1 MLNDLDLCFID
12 EQKWIWSH
20 MIFIEAAAAKIKF
33 KCKNYINNGK
43 CKTS

>member
-20 MIFIEAAAAKIKF
+20 MIFIEAKMKF